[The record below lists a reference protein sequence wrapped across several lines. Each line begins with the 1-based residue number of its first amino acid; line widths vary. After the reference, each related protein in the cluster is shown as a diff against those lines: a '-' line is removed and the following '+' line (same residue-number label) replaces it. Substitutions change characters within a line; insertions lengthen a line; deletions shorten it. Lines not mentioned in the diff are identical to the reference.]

1 MQNLESGLC
10 FKKYIFNCLVLIL
23 VSRKITVLSQAT
35 VSVVISTVCPQFG
48 NDCLLMAPL
57 FSLHYTPPSTPW
69 LHPIPWYHLI
79 AEFQILQDQKI
90 HDINFKSQH
99 PSPLAQGT
107 YWIVKWPNRFIE
119 NSSLSPSLQRIMI
132 HIRGILNY
140 RISIIEK

>member
-48 NDCLLMAPL
+48 SDCLLMAAL

-90 HDINFKSQH
+90 HDIDFKS
-99 PSPLAQGT
+99 PASFT
-107 YWIVKWPNRFIE
+107 YWIVQWPNRFVE
-119 NSSLSPSLQRIMI
+119 NSSLSPSLQRLMI